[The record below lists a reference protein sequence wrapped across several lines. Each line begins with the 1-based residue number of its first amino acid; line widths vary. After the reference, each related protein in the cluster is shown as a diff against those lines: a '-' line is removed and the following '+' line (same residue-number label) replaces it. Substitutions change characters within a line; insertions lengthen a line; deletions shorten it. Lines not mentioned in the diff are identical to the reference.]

1 LFERTAGADV
11 IGGFVDQ
18 AVEDGVA
25 WQSEEEV
32 DAADQTNQI
41 QQRHV
46 NRYRPT
52 RP

>member
-25 WQSEEEV
+25 GQFEEEV
-32 DAADQTNQI
+32 DAVFF
-41 QQRHV
+41 R
-46 NRYRPT
+46 T
-52 RP
+52 RPSPVGDCNGHRRGS